1 MKKVLCVFL
10 SLLLLLGCL
19 AGCASSGKTPNDNAK
34 SDNVQNNNEQSA
46 PAESDSSDADKAPEA
61 SSDDAPEAPESAG
74 VQIPADLPHYKI
86 GVSYTSFT
94 TAIGALYK
102 ASLESLSEAYNV
114 EFVFLESS
122 GASSEQAQM
131 ALDTAMQSGLDG
143 LISVSASA
151 SIMESARTAG
161 DIPVVA
167 FQFVPRNDDVQAELL
182 SYSNYLGSVASD
194 DYACGMAAADALY
207 EAGSRNIAVCAMTPG
222 LSKSQD
228 QRVAGFLDGIAQH
241 DDMKVIADDY
251 SRGDYATAISAFAA
265 AYPEMDGIFATF
277 ANESVYQTIFSEGL
291 ADKVKLATADISDSV
306 PDFLDN
312 GTLVY
317 VNSGNLIMEAFAVLY
332 NDLYDGT
339 KLIPDSSVVYFPFID
354 IHSSEEYET
363 YMKYVEGNLPVYTPE
378 ELAELIHGF
387 NPEMTSEKLLE
398 LANSYSLNSIVER
411 HKGMVE

>member
-10 SLLLLLGCL
+10 SLMLLLGCL
-19 AGCASSGKTPNDNAK
+19 AGCASSEKPQNDNAGN
-34 SDNVQNNNEQSA
+34 DAAQSV
-46 PAESDSSDADKAPEA
+46 PAPEA
-61 SSDDAPEAPESAG
+61 AQAQEDAVQEASVQTA

-102 ASLESLSEAYNV
+102 ASLESLGEAYHV

-122 GASSEQAQM
+122 GVSSEQAQM
-131 ALDTAMQSGLDG
+131 ALDTALQSGLDG

-151 SIMESARTAG
+151 SIMESAKTAG

-167 FQFVPRNDDVQAELL
+167 FQFVPRNDDVQAELV

-207 EAGSRNIAVCAMTPG
+207 EAGSKNIAVCAMTPG

-228 QRVAGFLDGIAQH
+228 QRVAGFLDGVAQH

-291 ADKVKLATADISDSV
+291 VGTVKLATADISDSV
-306 PDFLDN
+306 PDFLDS

-317 VNSGNLIMEAFAVLY
+317 VNSGNLIMESFAVLY
-332 NDLYDGT
+332 NYLYDGT
-339 KLIPDSSVVYFPFID
+339 KLIPDGSVVYFPFID

-363 YMKYVEGNLPVYTPE
+363 YMKYVEGELPVYTPE
-378 ELAELIHGF
+378 EFAELIHGF
-387 NPEMTSEKLLE
+387 NPEMTAEKLLE
-398 LANSYSLNSIVER
+398 LADAYSLDSIVAR